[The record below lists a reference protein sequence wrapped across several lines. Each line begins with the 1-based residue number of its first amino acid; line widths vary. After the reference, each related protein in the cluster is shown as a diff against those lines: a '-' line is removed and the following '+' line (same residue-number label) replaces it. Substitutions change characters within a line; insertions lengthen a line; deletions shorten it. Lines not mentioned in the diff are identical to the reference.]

1 MRNTTV
7 RSMVRAGRMEY
18 YWICLWSVL
27 GVGLCVPVAKPYYLH
42 HHPLNFDKASEAC
55 QPGSFLTKVASMEE
69 ASKILK
75 EISET
80 LSKER
85 TFQFWVGLMKG
96 KGSCVKHD
104 APLNGFKWTVDNSS
118 DTELDQW
125 KYLPKPTCTGI
136 YCVFLSGEFNGTE
149 IVNWGFVSSTC
160 KTEYPFI
167 CKQRN
172 GEVPIMKQCLTPHI
186 PDARLLRPDPKDH
199 NKLHLDCGF
208 GKMFELTCSATTLT
222 WERDDGSDIRGICAS
237 CKAGYMTDGSG
248 ICVDIDE
255 CRDRP
260 CKDQCVNTEGSFL
273 CKCSDTNEN
282 GNLQDEGSMACNELP
297 AATIAPEGSDNHLV
311 QDYTPTS
318 KPAIQE
324 KPFLASLPD
333 QHTTTSPTDDIE
345 IADQSGDQAHIFIPV
360 LIAVMALV
368 VLLVVVL
375 SIVKCCLRRRSQKLA
390 MKNAEKMA
398 MKRAESSKEKYSLE
412 NANEKEAT

>member
-1 MRNTTV
+1 MDLKLL
-7 RSMVRAGRMEY
+7 
-18 YWICLWSVL
+18 C
-27 GVGLCVPVAKPYYLH
+27 LCVPVAEPYSLH
-42 HHPLNFDKASEAC
+42 LDPLNFHNALEAC

-75 EISET
+75 VILDRESTEH
-80 LSKER
+80 

-104 APLNGFKWTVDNSS
+104 APLKGFKWTVDSSS

-125 KYLPKPTCTGI
+125 KDLPKPTCTGI
-136 YCVFLSGEFNGTE
+136 YCVSLSGEFNGTE

-160 KTEYPFI
+160 KTEHPFI

-172 GEVPIMKQCLTPHI
+172 GEVPIMKQCPIPHI
-186 PDARLLRPDPKDH
+186 PEAQSRRQDPKDPH
-199 NKLHLDCGF
+199 KLHLDCKS

-222 WERDDGSDIRGICAS
+222 WEQDNGSDIRGICAS

-248 ICVDIDE
+248 NCVDIDE

-260 CKDQCVNTEGSFL
+260 CTDQCVNTE
-273 CKCSDTNEN
+273 
-282 GNLQDEGSMACNELP
+282 DEGS
-297 AATIAPEGSDNHLV
+297 V
-311 QDYTPTS
+311 
-318 KPAIQE
+318 KPLI
-324 KPFLASLPD
+324 PSLPD
-333 QHTTTSPTDDIE
+333 QHTPTSPTDDIE
-345 IADQSGDQAHIFIPV
+345 IVEKSGDQAYIFIPV

-390 MKNAEKMA
+390 MKNAEKLA

-412 NANEKEAT
+412 NANEMEAAGENGGHR

>member
-1 MRNTTV
+1 
-7 RSMVRAGRMEY
+7 MEY

-27 GVGLCVPVAKPYYLH
+27 GLGLCVPDDEHYTLH
-42 HHPLNFDKASEAC
+42 LKPLNFDKALEAC
-55 QPGSFLTKVASMEE
+55 LPASFLTKVASMEE
-69 ASKILK
+69 ALKILK
-75 EISET
+75 VISDIP
-80 LSKER
+80 SKER

-125 KYLPKPTCTGI
+125 KYLPEPTCTGI

-160 KTEYPFI
+160 KTEHPFI

-172 GEVPIMKQCLTPHI
+172 GEVPIMKQCPTLHI
-186 PDARLLRPDPKDH
+186 PEARLLTPDPKDPH
-199 NKLHLDCGF
+199 KLILDCGF

-222 WERDDGSDIRGICAS
+222 WERDDGSDIRGICAP

-248 ICVDIDE
+248 NCVDIDE

-273 CKCSDTNEN
+273 CKCYDKN

-297 AATIAPEGSDNHLV
+297 AATIAPEGVDNDLV
-311 QDYTPTS
+311 QDYIPTS
-318 KPAIQE
+318 KPAIRE
-324 KPFLASLPD
+324 RPFVASLPD
-333 QHTTTSPTDDIE
+333 QHTPTSPTDDIE
-345 IADQSGDQAHIFIPV
+345 TVDKSGDQAYIFIPV

-368 VLLVVVL
+368 ILLVVVL

>member
-1 MRNTTV
+1 C
-7 RSMVRAGRMEY
+7 A
-18 YWICLWSVL
+18 CC
-27 GVGLCVPVAKPYYLH
+27 LCVPVAKPYYLH

-199 NKLHLDCGF
+199 NKLNLDCGF

-248 ICVDIDE
+248 NC
-255 CRDRP
+255 
-260 CKDQCVNTEGSFL
+260 CVNTEGSFL
-273 CKCSDTNEN
+273 CKS
-282 GNLQDEGSMACNELP
+282 
-297 AATIAPEGSDNHLV
+297 
-311 QDYTPTS
+311 
-318 KPAIQE
+318 IQE

-345 IADQSGDQAHIFIPV
+345 IADKSGDQAYIFIPV